1 MRKSLARVV
10 AAALGVLIV
19 TWGGEV
25 RAQEAETAGAEA
37 AERVAL
43 RTLASTR
50 IQEMTEKQAV
60 RPIDPAV
67 LAAEARRI
75 ARRLSDA
82 QLRDLAAGADVQE
95 TVAPSL
101 MTAASLGAATTD
113 LTFIPL
119 TPCRIIDTRKS
130 GAGKMIPGVV
140 RNFQVAGETEFDPQG
155 GKTGGCGVPA
165 GGAEPLAAAVVLNIA
180 AVQPEGSGN
189 LRAWPYG
196 QSVPLAAVIT
206 YDNKGPFFSISS
218 SVIVPIAGISGVPAD
233 LSVRADINPTH
244 FVADITG
251 YFTRFPIEQFQATQK
266 SITEVVNGGVKD
278 LSAGLCTEV
287 SSCTITAPAT
297 GKVIVRA
304 WAQIQLNHGTNVGG
318 DRIAVGVKNADPTN
332 CTNNDQSINA
342 TDYELPDALPAENGV
357 DWTLSH
363 KRIFAQAKGTKT
375 YYINAKMITGAGAGD
390 IIQSTRMVCTFIPD

>member
-10 AAALGVLIV
+10 AAALGVLVV
-19 TWGGEV
+19 TWGGEAGA
-25 RAQEAETAGAEA
+25 REAEGADS
-37 AERVAL
+37 AERMAL
-43 RTLASTR
+43 RALASTR
-50 IQEMTEKQAV
+50 IQEMTEREVV
-60 RPIDPAV
+60 RPTEPAV

-75 ARRLSDA
+75 AGRLSDE
-82 QLRDLAAGADVQE
+82 QLRALAAGADVQE
-95 TVAPSL
+95 TVGPSL
-101 MTAASLGAATTD
+101 VTAAALGTATTD
-113 LTFIPL
+113 LTFVPL

-130 GAGKMIPGVV
+130 GAGKLMPGVV
-140 RNFQVAGETEFDPQG
+140 RDFQVAGVTEFPPQG
-155 GKTGGCGVPA
+155 GNTGGCGVPS
-165 GGAEPLAAAVVLNIA
+165 GGAEPAAAAVVLNIS

-189 LRAWPYG
+189 VRAWPYG

-206 YDNKGPFFSISS
+206 YDQKGPFFSISS
-218 SVIVPIAGISGVPAD
+218 SVIVPIAGTNTVPAD
-233 LSVRADINPTH
+233 LSVRADVSAAH
-244 FVADITG
+244 FVADVTG

-266 SITEVVNGGVKD
+266 TITEVVNGGVVD

-287 SSCTITAPAT
+287 SSCTITAPTT

-318 DRIAVGVKNADPTN
+318 DRIAVGVKNLDPTN

-342 TDYELPDALPAENGV
+342 TDYEVPDSLPAENGI

-363 KRIFAQAKGTKT
+363 KRIFAQGTGPKT
-375 YYINAKMITGAGAGD
+375 YYINARMITGAGAGD